1 MTSNG
6 SLQRSWRVYIASMN
20 SLSASSSRV
29 VDADD
34 VVVEGLGALEVGE
47 VVHQRPHLFAA
58 ADQHIDK
65 PGDVRPDGGDA
76 VVVELDDDVFDLIG
90 HIVEVVADLED
101 IFPLDGGDERL

>member
-1 MTSNG
+1 MEG
-6 SLQRSWRVYIASMN
+6 VHRVDEQLIG
-20 SLSASSSRV
+20 LLLEG

-65 PGDVRPDGGDA
+65 PGDIRPDGGDA
-76 VVVELDDDVFDLIG
+76 VVVELDDNVFDLVD

-101 IFPLDGGDERL
+101 IFPLDGGDEGFDEDV